1 MTMLEIAEIVKNT
14 FGSHGVKPLFAFKT
28 GSKAYGTD
36 NEKSDTDVTFVFYRN
51 PIDYFSITTVK
62 DEIKLPDVDIKGW
75 DLRKFLGIISKG
87 GWNTFEMLNAP
98 YWSATDSADRLLWD
112 IRKATGA
119 NFPAV
124 TIPTTLLHCS
134 EAALNRLGRDTN
146 DVATIIKE
154 FISYARLTYSALY
167 IQEYGKYPPLNLS
180 ALVKD
185 VTIYLK
191 DEGAPH
197 PNALSAYILFVL
209 GLRKDMLED
218 RVDFSLFSE
227 QLVALQLLNAKLLD
241 NFKAKN
247 DTEIKENLSLDCEKI
262 LQNFFSNFLK

>member
-14 FGSHGVKPLFAFKT
+14 CLAHGVKPLFAFKT

-87 GWNTFEMLNAP
+87 GWNTFEMLNAS

-112 IRKATGA
+112 IRKTTGV

-185 VTIYLK
+185 VTIYLG
-191 DEGAPH
+191 DEGVTH
-197 PNALSAYILFVL
+197 PNALSAYILFAL
-209 GLRKDMLED
+209 GLRKDMVED

-227 QLVALQLLNAKLLD
+227 QFAALQMLNAKLLD
-241 NFKAKN
+241 NFKGKN
-247 DTEIKENLSLDCEKI
+247 DTEIKENLSLNCEKI

>member
-14 FGSHGVKPLFAFKT
+14 CLTNGVRPLFAFKT

-36 NEKSDTDVTFVFYRN
+36 NEKSDTDITFIFYRN
-51 PIDYFSITTVK
+51 PIDYFSISSVK

-75 DLRKFLGIISKG
+75 DIRKFLNIISKG

-98 YWSATDSADRLLWD
+98 YWSATESADKLLWT
-112 IRKATGA
+112 IRKAA
-119 NFPAV
+119 ADNFPDV
-124 TIPTTLLHCS
+124 TISTTFLHCS
-134 EAALNRLGRDTN
+134 ETSLKRLGRDGN
-146 DVATIIKE
+146 DTATIIKE

-167 IQEYGKYPPLNLS
+167 IQEFGKYPPLNLS

-185 VTIYLK
+185 VTIYLG
-191 DEGAPH
+191 DGGVSH
-197 PNALSAYILFVL
+197 PNALSAYILFAL

-227 QLVALQLLNAKLLD
+227 QLITLQLLNAKLLD
-241 NFKAKN
+241 NFKGKN
-247 DTEIKENLSLDCEKI
+247 DKEIKENLYLDCEKI
-262 LQNFFSNFLK
+262 LKNFFNNFLK

>member
-1 MTMLEIAEIVKNT
+1 MTMLEIAEKVKNT
-14 FGSHGVKPLFAFKT
+14 CLANGVKPLFAFKT

-36 NEKSDTDVTFVFYRN
+36 NEKSDTDVTFVFCRN

-62 DEIKLPDVDIKGW
+62 DEIKLPDTDIKGW
-75 DLRKFLGIISKG
+75 DIRKFLGIISKG

-124 TIPTTLLHCS
+124 TIPTTFLHCS
-134 EAALNRLGRDTN
+134 ETALNRLGRDGN
-146 DVATIIKE
+146 DAATIIKE

-180 ALVKD
+180 ALVND
-185 VTIYLK
+185 VTIYLE
-191 DEGAPH
+191 DEGVSH
-197 PNALSAYILFVL
+197 PNALSAYILFAL

-227 QLVALQLLNAKLLD
+227 QLMTLQLLNTKLLD
-241 NFKAKN
+241 NFKGKN
-247 DTEIKENLSLDCEKI
+247 DKEIKENLSLDCEKI

>member
-14 FGSHGVKPLFAFKT
+14 CLAHGVKPLFAFKT

-75 DLRKFLGIISKG
+75 DIRKFLSITSKG

-98 YWSATDSADRLLWD
+98 YWSASESADRLLWD
-112 IRKATGA
+112 IRKAAAG
-119 NFPAV
+119 NFPNV
-124 TIPTTLLHCS
+124 TIPTTFLHCS
-134 EAALNRLGRDTN
+134 ETSLKRLGRDGN
-146 DVATIIKE
+146 DTATIIKE

-180 ALVKD
+180 ALVND
-185 VTIYLK
+185 VTIYLE
-191 DEGAPH
+191 DEGVSH
-197 PNALSAYILFVL
+197 PNALSAYILFAL
-209 GLRKDMLED
+209 GLRKDMVED

-227 QLVALQLLNAKLLD
+227 QLMTLQLLNTKLLD
-241 NFKAKN
+241 NFKGKN
-247 DTEIKENLSLDCEKI
+247 DKEIKENLSLDCEKI

>member
-1 MTMLEIAEIVKNT
+1 MTMLEIAEIVKNACLT
-14 FGSHGVKPLFAFKT
+14 HGVKPLFAFKT

-36 NEKSDTDVTFVFYRN
+36 NKKSDTDVTFVFYRN

-75 DLRKFLGIISKG
+75 DLRKFLSIISKG

-112 IRKATGA
+112 IRKAAAG
-119 NFPAV
+119 NFPNV
-124 TIPTTLLHCS
+124 TIPTTFLHCS
-134 EAALNRLGRDTN
+134 QTALNRLGRDGN
-146 DVATIIKE
+146 DTATIIKE

-167 IQEYGKYPPLNLS
+167 IQEFGKYPPLNLS

-185 VTIYLK
+185 VTTYLE
-191 DEGAPH
+191 DEGVSH
-197 PNALSAYILFVL
+197 PNALSAYILFAL
-209 GLRKDMLED
+209 GLRKDMVED

-227 QLVALQLLNAKLLD
+227 QLVTLQLLNTKLLD
-241 NFKAKN
+241 NFKGKN
-247 DTEIKENLSLDCEKI
+247 DKEIKENLSLDCEKI

>member
-1 MTMLEIAEIVKNT
+1 MTMLEIAEIVKDT
-14 FGSHGVKPLFAFKT
+14 CLTHGVKPLFAFKT

-112 IRKATGA
+112 IRKAA
-119 NFPAV
+119 ADNFPYV

-134 EAALNRLGRDTN
+134 ETALNRLGRETN
-146 DVATIIKE
+146 DVATIVKE

-167 IQEYGKYPPLNLS
+167 IQEFGKYPPLNLS
-180 ALVKD
+180 ALVND
-185 VTIYLK
+185 VTIYLE
-191 DEGAPH
+191 DEAVSH
-197 PNALSAYILFVL
+197 PNALSAYILFAV

-227 QLVALQLLNAKLLD
+227 QLITLQQLNAKLLS
-241 NFKAKN
+241 NFKGKE
-247 DTEIKENLSLDCEKI
+247 DKEIKENLSLDCEKI

>member
-1 MTMLEIAEIVKNT
+1 MTMLEISETVKDLCLTN
-14 FGSHGVKPLFAFKT
+14 HVKPLFAFKT

-75 DLRKFLGIISKG
+75 DIRKFLGIIAKG
-87 GWNTFEMLNAP
+87 GWNTYEMLNAP
-98 YWSATDSADRLLWD
+98 YWSASESADRLLCD
-112 IRKATGA
+112 IRKASA
-119 NFPAV
+119 NNFPYV
-124 TIPTTLLHCS
+124 TISTTFLHCS
-134 EAALNRLGRDTN
+134 ETALKRLGRDRN
-146 DVATIIKE
+146 DAATIIKE

-167 IQEYGKYPPLNLS
+167 IQEFGKYPPLNLS

-185 VTIYLK
+185 VTIYLGN
-191 DEGAPH
+191 EGVPH
-197 PNALSAYILFVL
+197 PNALSAYILFAL

-227 QLVALQLLNAKLLD
+227 QLATLQLLNAKLLD
-241 NFKAKN
+241 NFKGKKDAI
-247 DTEIKENLSLDCEKI
+247 IKENLSLNCEKI

>member
-1 MTMLEIAEIVKNT
+1 MTMLEIAEIVKDT
-14 FGSHGVKPLFAFKT
+14 CLTHGVRPLFAFKT

-36 NEKSDTDVTFVFYRN
+36 NEKSDTDITFIFYRN
-51 PIDYFSITTVK
+51 PIDYFSISSIK

-75 DLRKFLGIISKG
+75 DIRKFLSIISKG

-98 YWSATDSADRLLWD
+98 YWTATESADKLLWD
-112 IRKATGA
+112 IRKVTTN
-119 NFPAV
+119 NFPYI

-134 EAALNRLGRDTN
+134 ETALNRLGRDAN
-146 DVATIIKE
+146 DAATILKE

-180 ALVKD
+180 ALVND
-185 VTIYLK
+185 VTIYLG
-191 DEGAPH
+191 DEGVIH
-197 PNALSAYILFVL
+197 PNALSAYILFAS

-241 NFKAKN
+241 NFKGKKDAI
-247 DTEIKENLSLDCEKI
+247 IKENLFLHCEKI
-262 LQNFFSNFLK
+262 LQNFFGNFLK

>member
-1 MTMLEIAEIVKNT
+1 MLEISETVKDLCLTNR
-14 FGSHGVKPLFAFKT
+14 VKPLFAFKT

-51 PIDYFSITTVK
+51 PIEYFSINTVK

-75 DLRKFLGIISKG
+75 DIRKFLGIISKG

-98 YWSATDSADRLLWD
+98 YWTATESADRILWD
-112 IRKATGA
+112 IRKAATD
-119 NFPAV
+119 NFPYV
-124 TIPTTLLHCS
+124 TIPTTFLHCS
-134 EAALNRLGRDTN
+134 QTALNRLGRDGN
-146 DVATIIKE
+146 DAATIIKE

-167 IQEYGKYPPLNLS
+167 IQEFGKYPPLNLS

-185 VTIYLK
+185 VTIYLG
-191 DEGAPH
+191 DEGVSH
-197 PNALSAYILFVL
+197 PNALSAFILFAM

-227 QLVALQLLNAKLLD
+227 QFAALQMLNAKLLD
-241 NFKAKN
+241 NFKGKN
-247 DTEIKENLSLDCEKI
+247 DTEIKENLSLNCEKI

>member
-1 MTMLEIAEIVKNT
+1 MTMVEIAEIVKNT
-14 FGSHGVKPLFAFKT
+14 CLAHRVKPLFAFKT

-36 NEKSDTDVTFVFYRN
+36 NEKSDTDVTFVFYYN
-51 PIDYFSITTVK
+51 PIDYFSITTIK
-62 DEIKLPDVDIKGW
+62 DEIKLPDADIKGW
-75 DLRKFLGIISKG
+75 DLRKFLSIIAKG

-98 YWSATDSADRLLWD
+98 YWSATESADRLLCD
-112 IRKATGA
+112 IRKVAA
-119 NFPAV
+119 NNFPYV

-134 EAALNRLGRDTN
+134 ETALKRLDRDRN
-146 DVATIIKE
+146 DIVTIIKE

-167 IQEYGKYPPLNLS
+167 IQEFGKYPPLNLS

-185 VTIYLK
+185 VTIYL
-191 DEGAPH
+191 DNEGVSH
-197 PNALSAYILFVL
+197 PNALSAYILFAL

-227 QLVALQLLNAKLLD
+227 QLATLQLLNAKLLD
-241 NFKAKN
+241 NFKGKN

-262 LQNFFSNFLK
+262 LQNFFGNFLK